1 MPHMLLMAALQL
13 GYPIPHLILVE
24 PNNLS
29 PNPHYLFLHAFP
41 ISLSVASRTSA
52 RAHRND
58 VTISARHGS

>member
-13 GYPIPHLILVE
+13 GYPILFLILVE
-24 PNNLS
+24 TNNLS
-29 PNPHYLFLHAFP
+29 PNPRYLFLHALP

-58 VTISARHGS
+58 VTISARQGS